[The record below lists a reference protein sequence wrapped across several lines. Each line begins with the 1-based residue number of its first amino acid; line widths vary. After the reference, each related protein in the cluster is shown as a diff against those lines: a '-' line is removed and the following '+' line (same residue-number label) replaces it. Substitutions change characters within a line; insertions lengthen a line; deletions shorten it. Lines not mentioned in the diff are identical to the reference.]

1 MTCRAEGASE
11 TRPCRQTPVVREA
24 RRAPSEKKKT
34 ARPEASI
41 DATRGRERT
50 RSEPLDRGL
59 SPHVSCQAKA
69 RVPICAPKDR
79 FTRVLAASFT
89 GAPRYTREVFI
100 LGSRSSRVFLRRR
113 RLKKNKNP
121 KKLRVTS
128 RPAAAPRRLNAR
140 VARWKKKSFCG
151 LVCAQAQPTNKQPR
165 VLSSRQRARRGA
177 AKTSASEFC
186 FSGFSGSRKSRKR
199 KTSLTSLR
207 AVSKRRRTE
216 TRIVSPLFPT
226 DQYKHVSLC
235 GPTNAASRDRTRAQL
250 PDETAR
256 GLFSRGKARTNARRT
271 VYFPAAGRK
280 KRTRERRTRVRRD
293 LLRVSPSRTTEAC
306 ELCAEIRHGT
316 IWNIAAR

>member
-1 MTCRAEGASE
+1 M
-11 TRPCRQTPVVREA
+11 
-24 RRAPSEKKKT
+24 
-34 ARPEASI
+34 
-41 DATRGRERT
+41 
-50 RSEPLDRGL
+50 
-59 SPHVSCQAKA
+59 
-69 RVPICAPKDR
+69 PICAPKDR

-113 RLKKNKNP
+113 RLKKNKKP

-177 AKTSASEFC
+177 AKESASEFC
-186 FSGFSGSRKSRKR
+186 FFRVLPGRGSRTKNQG
-199 KTSLTSLR
+199 TSLR

-256 GLFSRGKARTNARRT
+256 GLFSRGKSANKRETHRI
-271 VYFPAAGRK
+271 FSCDGRK

-293 LLRVSPSRTTEAC
+293 LLRVSLSRRPKLVSFAPKSVME
-306 ELCAEIRHGT
+306 RHGT
-316 IWNIAAR
+316 TPHDSDISRRDRPRGASTPRETFGFCFKGTGRANMSVRRPTR

>member
-1 MTCRAEGASE
+1 
-11 TRPCRQTPVVREA
+11 
-24 RRAPSEKKKT
+24 
-34 ARPEASI
+34 
-41 DATRGRERT
+41 
-50 RSEPLDRGL
+50 
-59 SPHVSCQAKA
+59 
-69 RVPICAPKDR
+69 
-79 FTRVLAASFT
+79 
-89 GAPRYTREVFI
+89 
-100 LGSRSSRVFLRRR
+100 
-113 RLKKNKNP
+113 
-121 KKLRVTS
+121 
-128 RPAAAPRRLNAR
+128 LNAR

-256 GLFSRGKARTNARRT
+256 GLFSRGKARANARRT
-271 VYFPAAGRK
+271 VYFPATGRK
-280 KRTRERRTRVRRD
+280 KRTGNEGRASEEIFFGFRLRERPKLMSFAPKSVMERYGTSPHDSDISRRDRPRGASTPRETFGFCFKGTGRANMSVRRPT
-293 LLRVSPSRTTEAC
+293 R
-306 ELCAEIRHGT
+306 
-316 IWNIAAR
+316 

>member
-1 MTCRAEGASE
+1 
-11 TRPCRQTPVVREA
+11 
-24 RRAPSEKKKT
+24 
-34 ARPEASI
+34 
-41 DATRGRERT
+41 
-50 RSEPLDRGL
+50 
-59 SPHVSCQAKA
+59 
-69 RVPICAPKDR
+69 
-79 FTRVLAASFT
+79 
-89 GAPRYTREVFI
+89 
-100 LGSRSSRVFLRRR
+100 
-113 RLKKNKNP
+113 
-121 KKLRVTS
+121 
-128 RPAAAPRRLNAR
+128 LNAR

-177 AKTSASEFC
+177 AKTSASLSFV
-186 FSGFSGSRKSRKR
+186 FPGFPGGERVERR

-256 GLFSRGKARTNARRT
+256 GLFSRGKARANARRT
-271 VYFPAAGRK
+271 VNFPATGRE

-293 LLRVSPSRTTEAC
+293 LLRVSLSRTTEPR

-316 IWNIAAR
+316 SWNDAAR

>member
-1 MTCRAEGASE
+1 MSDACRS
-11 TRPCRQTPVVREA
+11 
-24 RRAPSEKKKT
+24 
-34 ARPEASI
+34 
-41 DATRGRERT
+41 RGREKRRT
-50 RSEPLDRGL
+50 VATDGRDEHIEREPLDRGP

-113 RLKKNKNP
+113 RLKKKKNQ

-186 FSGFSGSRKSRKR
+186 FSGFFRVLPGREQ
-199 KTSLTSLR
+199 KTK
-207 AVSKRRRTE
+207 V
-216 TRIVSPLFPT
+216 
-226 DQYKHVSLC
+226 
-235 GPTNAASRDRTRAQL
+235 
-250 PDETAR
+250 
-256 GLFSRGKARTNARRT
+256 
-271 VYFPAAGRK
+271 
-280 KRTRERRTRVRRD
+280 
-293 LLRVSPSRTTEAC
+293 RVSAPFPSD
-306 ELCAEIRHGT
+306 
-316 IWNIAAR
+316 AAPKRG